1 MYLTKIAGK
10 LAPLLRLDPI
20 KRSRLALTLDIAGI
34 PLTPECYTM
43 KAFLTAAATGLLSV
57 PFFMIMPLM
66 GLLIMACTCDYQK
79 ESGCGDFLFIPGHD
93 CRPVLLPLSDAENF
107 MGTTIDRTDC
117 SCIMD
122 SRCFIRL
129 YNKWIELATASS
141 KDCPIHQILHLMN
154 RPPVP

>member
-1 MYLTKIAGK
+1 MT
-10 LAPLLRLDPI
+10 DPV
-20 KRSRLALTLDIAGI
+20 
-34 PLTPECYTM
+34 
-43 KAFLTAAATGLLSV
+43 LSV
-57 PFFMIMPLM
+57 SYATIAAFFEAAE
-66 GLLIMACTCDYQK
+66 GNYRNAVYVSCTCDYQK
-79 ESGCGDFLFIPGHD
+79 DFLFIPGHD

>member
-1 MYLTKIAGK
+1 MT
-10 LAPLLRLDPI
+10 DPV
-20 KRSRLALTLDIAGI
+20 
-34 PLTPECYTM
+34 
-43 KAFLTAAATGLLSV
+43 LSV
-57 PFFMIMPLM
+57 SYATIAAFFEAAE
-66 GLLIMACTCDYQK
+66 GNYRNAVYVSCTCDYQK
-79 ESGCGDFLFIPGHD
+79 ESGCGDFLVIPGHD

>member
-1 MYLTKIAGK
+1 MT
-10 LAPLLRLDPI
+10 DPV
-20 KRSRLALTLDIAGI
+20 
-34 PLTPECYTM
+34 
-43 KAFLTAAATGLLSV
+43 LSV
-57 PFFMIMPLM
+57 SYATIAAFFEAAE
-66 GLLIMACTCDYQK
+66 GNYRNAVYVSCTCDYQK

-93 CRPVLLPLSDAENF
+93 CRPVLLPLLDAENF
-107 MGTTIDRTDC
+107 MGTTIDQTDC